1 MKPNKLWILLV
12 TIMIVALGLSACSSE
27 PANEKEEPAVLE
39 PQGDGRNL
47 VILTEKAAERL
58 DIQTEPV
65 REEQILMTRT
75 VGGEVAGAEESSG
88 TLVLVNLSVEDIAM
102 LDAGTPARILTL
114 DDPEDR
120 DNGEGGFAAELDE
133 LPGLDDV
140 EDNGFASLTYVI
152 NDSDHGL
159 IEGQRLSVELF
170 LRGSDKPQLVVP
182 HSALIYDIYGET
194 WVYIT
199 TEPLKFLR
207 FPVVVDYIKNDLVVL
222 TEGPPIGT
230 EVVTVG
236 VPELHGTDTGV
247 GK

>member
-1 MKPNKLWILLV
+1 MKLSKPWVIVLV
-12 TIMIVALGLSACSSE
+12 VIAALGLAACSQE
-27 PANEKEEPAVLE
+27 PAHEKEEPAVLE

-47 VILTEKAAERL
+47 VILTDRAAERL

-65 REEQILMTRT
+65 REDQIMMTRT
-75 VGGEVAGAEESSG
+75 VGGEVAGTDASSG
-88 TLVLVNLSVEDIAM
+88 ALVLVEVSAEDIAM
-102 LDAGTPARILTL
+102 LAPGMPARVLTL
-114 DDPEDR
+114 DDPEDS

-140 EDNGFASLTYVI
+140 EDNGFASLTFVI
-152 NDSDHGL
+152 NEADHGL
-159 IEGQRLSVELF
+159 IEGQRLSVELS
-170 LRGSDKPQLVVP
+170 LKGSDKPQLVVP

-194 WVYIT
+194 WVYIM

-207 FPVVVDYIKNDLVVL
+207 FPVIVDYIKKGNVVL
-222 TEGPPIGT
+222 TEGPPVGT

>member
-1 MKPNKLWILLV
+1 MERNKLWIILV
-12 TIMIVALGLSACSSE
+12 IILITALGLSACSSE
-27 PANEKEEPAVLE
+27 PTHEKEEPAVLE

-47 VILTEKAAERL
+47 VILTERAAERL

-75 VGGEVAGAEESSG
+75 VGGEVAGTEGSRGA
-88 TLVLVNLSVEDIAM
+88 LVMVDVSAEDIAM
-102 LDAGTPARILTL
+102 LDPGMPARVLTL
-114 DDPEDR
+114 DDPEDS

-152 NDSDHGL
+152 NDTNHDL

-170 LRGSDKPQLVVP
+170 LKGSEKPQLVVP

-194 WVYIT
+194 WVYIM

-207 FPVVVDYIKNDLVVL
+207 FPVVVDYIKNGNVVL
-222 TEGPPIGT
+222 TEGPPVGT